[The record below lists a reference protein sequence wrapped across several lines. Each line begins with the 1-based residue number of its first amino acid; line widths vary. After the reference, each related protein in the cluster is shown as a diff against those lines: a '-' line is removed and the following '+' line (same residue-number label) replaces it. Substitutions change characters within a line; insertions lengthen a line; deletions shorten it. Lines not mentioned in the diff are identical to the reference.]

1 MKAKELKEI
10 LHVLE
15 EATLEQFSITK
26 GDFSLS
32 YRKKASDEKT
42 GETREERQEEATPFV
57 ESNEK
62 QTMTTY
68 EVETEVEPEQT
79 EHQIV
84 APMVGTF
91 YSRPNPEAAPFVQV
105 GDHITKE
112 QPVCILEAMKLLNE
126 VFAEVDG
133 EIIAIHAKEGDIV
146 SYGDPL
152 FTVKKA

>member
-32 YRKKASDEKT
+32 YRKKATAEK
-42 GETREERQEEATPFV
+42 GETKEDRQEEATPFV
-57 ESNEK
+57 ESIAE
-62 QTMTTY
+62 QTTTTP
-68 EVETEVEPEQT
+68 EVETEQT

-91 YSRPNPEAAPFVQV
+91 YSRPNPETAPFVQI

-126 VFAEVDG
+126 IFAEVDG
-133 EIIAIHAKEGDIV
+133 EITAIHAKEGDIV
-146 SYGDPL
+146 SYGEPL
-152 FTVKKA
+152 FTVRKA